1 MQRDVNPSQIG
12 SIALA
17 FLGDAVFSLMVRDAL
32 LHSEIMSPNKLHK
45 KAISMVRASAQSE
58 GMEKILPILTEEEEA
73 VFKRGRNVNSTKIPK
88 NAEALDYRR
97 ATGLEALFGYLYLK
111 DDKER
116 LNYLFS
122 VIFDELDL

>member
-1 MQRDVNPSQIG
+1 LQKDVNPNQIG

-17 FLGDAVFSLMVRDAL
+17 FLGDAVFSLMARDAL
-32 LHSEIMSPNKLHK
+32 LHTGNLSPNGLHK
-45 KAISMVRASAQSE
+45 RAISMVRASAQSE
-58 GMEKILPILTEEEEA
+58 AVEKISSILTEEEEA

-88 NAEALDYRR
+88 NAEALEYRR

-111 DDKER
+111 GENER

-122 VIFDELDL
+122 VIFKEFE